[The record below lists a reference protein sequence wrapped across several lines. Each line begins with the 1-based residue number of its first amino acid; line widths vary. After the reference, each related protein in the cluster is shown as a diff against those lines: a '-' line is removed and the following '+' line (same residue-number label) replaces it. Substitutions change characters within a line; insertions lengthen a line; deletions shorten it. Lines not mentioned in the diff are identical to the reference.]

1 MPRLLLTTRQ
11 AAAALAVSPRTL
23 WQLTANG
30 ELTALRLPGR
40 GKART
45 IRYAVEDLQRWIHD
59 TKARQMVGASK
70 VPAQGRSAMAND

>member
-1 MPRLLLTTRQ
+1 LVTPKQ

-23 WQLTANG
+23 WQLTASG

-45 IRYAVEDLQRWIHD
+45 IRYAVADLKRWIHD
-59 TKARQMVGASK
+59 TKARQMAGASK
-70 VPAQGRSAMAND
+70 VPAQANGQPE